1 MSVVISTGVGVALA
15 GVVGAGA
22 GIYGAN
28 KQAGTTEEALADARA
43 QRAWQQQQYQDY
55 LTRLQPYREIGQQAA
70 GTLSARLAGGPAIPT
85 AEQLQL
91 PASSVGN
98 LAAKG

>member
-1 MSVVISTGVGVALA
+1 MSVAISTGVGSAIA
-15 GVVGAGA
+15 GVAGATA

-55 LTRLQPYREIGQQAA
+55 LQRLAPFRQTGEQAA
-70 GTLSARLAGGPAIPT
+70 GTLSARLAQGPYFPT
-85 AEQLQL
+85 AQQLQL

-98 LAAKG
+98 LAAK